1 MFAAITA
8 SADAGIEKKGPM
20 PLQDKKLAGTA
31 QVHFSVT
38 DGRVALDINGA
49 VVGQYPTLRQAVRA
63 FENGGVR

>member
-1 MFAAITA
+1 
-8 SADAGIEKKGPM
+8 M

-38 DGRVALDINGA
+38 DGRVALGTIDVVDGAFVALDINGA